1 MPATQRQAPID
12 RGALLERVDN
22 DWAMVE
28 ILLTLLDE
36 QGPLLEA
43 ALRRAV
49 GGGSLDEISR
59 AAHSMAST
67 YGTLAAMPA
76 FHAAKALERIAR
88 EGDSPGV
95 AGAVAALETEVSAL
109 RPALTEL
116 ADECRRRSGEGH

>member
-49 GGGSLDEISR
+49 GGGRLDEISR

-67 YGTLAAMPA
+67 YGTLAAMQA
-76 FHAAKALERIAR
+76 FHAAKALERTAR
-88 EGDSPGV
+88 EGDSSGV
-95 AGAVAALETEVSAL
+95 AEAVTVLETEIAAL
-109 RPALTEL
+109 TPALAEL
-116 ADECRRRSGEGH
+116 ADECRRRSGEGR